1 MQMRNVVLVVVA
13 LFVIPLSAFAFTN
26 LEYKEGFAMSK
37 MVERCDIV
45 VRGRVTDL
53 EGVWR
58 ENIDYNVT
66 TDVTITVD
74 EIIKGSV
81 NAGADTVKFMIQ
93 GGTATNPNTGEEQV
107 LWVSSVP
114 TYELNE
120 RILLFLFDGEVDRY
134 YDNYPYGKMYPYRER
149 YGSSKIV
156 NDEVTMAYLLSPT
169 DDMSIKLVKFP
180 TDLAVDL
187 CKTTII
193 DKSVAVRMESDIK
206 AEMRRQDGKL
216 IILPSSLI
224 DRLKLETKEII
235 DNARGN

>member
-120 RILLFLFDGEVDRY
+120 RILLFLFDGEVDVNPSALKTATHKRIQRV
-134 YDNYPYGKMYPYRER
+134 PILER
-149 YGSSKIV
+149 Q
-156 NDEVTMAYLLSPT
+156 T
-169 DDMSIKLVKFP
+169 F
-180 TDLAVDL
+180 
-187 CKTTII
+187 
-193 DKSVAVRMESDIK
+193 
-206 AEMRRQDGKL
+206 Q
-216 IILPSSLI
+216 
-224 DRLKLETKEII
+224 
-235 DNARGN
+235 RGCQFC